1 MNERVRHIL
10 AVVKTDFLLRFRRPS
25 TAVIFLILCAAAYLW
40 IPAPSTGKAL
50 IQVEERRA
58 LYNSIALAIGTST
71 IFTLL
76 MGLFGYYLV
85 SNSIKRDIQT
95 RTGFVLASTTM
106 RNGEYLAGKFIGN
119 IVFLAA
125 ITIGF
130 LISSMIM
137 QLIRGEAPLEPL
149 TFIAFYLL
157 MVPPLLVFISTV
169 AIIFESTKF
178 LSGKFGDVLYFM
190 VWIFLIAFSAI
201 GSEHKHYPNFTS
213 YFDSMGMGYL
223 FGQMKTIIGSD
234 SLAIGSTKYDMTKT
248 PFVISGFPFRA
259 EWIVPRLISLVWTI
273 PFLLIPLA
281 RFHRFNPDRIK
292 AGSRKIRYGFIGK
305 INSLVKPVSAFITT
319 PFSRIVNSGSKPSFI
334 RSVAAEILL
343 TLQIYPAATVLIVFF
358 TIFFLI
364 LSPSA
369 IQNKLPL
376 AFAAM
381 VVVLAD
387 MATREKI
394 IGTMPV
400 VFAAPGLRRNFV
412 FWKLMT
418 AIILALAFT
427 WVAVLKLLF
436 IQPFSALALIGG
448 TVFAATCATGL
459 GILTSNP
466 KTFIVLFLFFLYLV
480 MNDGGH
486 NSFFDFAGWFNQATI
501 SVISI
506 YATIS
511 FAFIAL
517 AESFHRLQLKRN
529 Y

>member
-1 MNERVRHIL
+1 MKERMRHIL

-25 TAVIFLILCAAAYLW
+25 TAVIFLIMCAAAYLW
-40 IPAPSTGKAL
+40 IPAPSSGKAL

-95 RTGFVLASTTM
+95 RTGFILASTTL

-119 IVFLAA
+119 IVFLSS
-125 ITIGF
+125 ISIGF
-130 LISSMIM
+130 LLSSMIM

-149 TFIAFYLL
+149 TFIAIYAL
-157 MVPPLLVFISTV
+157 MVPPLLVFISTI
-169 AIIFESTKF
+169 AIIFESTKV

-190 VWIFLIAFSAI
+190 VWIGFIAFTAV
-201 GSEHKHYPNFTS
+201 GSEHKHYPHFTS
-213 YFDSMGMGYL
+213 YVDSMGMGYL
-223 FGQMKTIIGSD
+223 FGQMKTILGSD
-234 SLAIGSTKYDMTKT
+234 SLAIGSSKYDMTKA
-248 PFVISGFPFRA
+248 PFVISTFPFRA
-259 EWIVPRLISLVWTI
+259 EWILPRLISLVWTI
-273 PFLLIPLA
+273 PLLLIPLA

-292 AGSRKIRYGFIGK
+292 ATSRMVRHGFFEK
-305 INSLVKPVSAFITT
+305 INSLVKPVSRFVTA
-319 PFSRIVNSGSKPSFI
+319 PFQRILNSGSKPSFI
-334 RSVAAEILL
+334 RAVAAEVLL
-343 TLQIYPAATVLIVFF
+343 TLQIYPVATLLIAFF

-364 LSPSA
+364 ASPST

-387 MATREKI
+387 LATREKI

-400 VFAAPGLRRNFV
+400 IFAVPRLRSNFV
-412 FWKLMT
+412 LWKFIT
-418 AIILALAFT
+418 AIILALAFV
-427 WVAVLKLLF
+427 WIAVLKLLF
-436 IQPFSALALIGG
+436 VQPFGALALIGG
-448 TVFAATCATGL
+448 TIFAAACATAL

-466 KTFIVLFLFFLYLV
+466 KSFIVLFLFFLYLV

-486 NSFFDFAGWFNQATI
+486 ASFFDFAGWFKQATI
-501 SVISI
+501 SVVAI

-511 FAFIAL
+511 VAFIAL
-517 AESFHRLQLKRN
+517 AESFHRINLKRN
-529 Y
+529 F

>member
-1 MNERVRHIL
+1 MIRRIV
-10 AVVKTDFLLRFRRPS
+10 AVIKTDFLLRFRRPS
-25 TAVIFLILCAAAYLW
+25 TAVIFLILCVAAYLW
-40 IPAPSTGKAL
+40 IPDPSSGKAL
-50 IQVEERRA
+50 IQVDQRRA

-71 IFTLL
+71 IFCLL

-95 RTGFVLASTTM
+95 RTGFILASTTL
-106 RNGEYLAGKFIGN
+106 RNSEYLAGKFIGN
-119 IVFLAA
+119 IVFLSS

-130 LISSMIM
+130 LLSSMIM

-149 TFIAFYLL
+149 TFILFYAL
-157 MVPPLLVFISTV
+157 MVPPLLVFISTI

-190 VWIFLIAFSAI
+190 VWISLMVFTAI
-201 GSEHKHYPNFTS
+201 GSEHKHYPNFAS

-223 FGQMKTIIGSD
+223 FGQMKTFLGSD
-234 SLAIGSTKYDMTKT
+234 SLSIGSTKYDMTKT
-248 PFVISGFPFRA
+248 PFVISGFSFRS

-273 PFLLIPLA
+273 PLLLIPLA

-292 AGSRKIRYGFIGK
+292 ATFRRIHHGFIGK
-305 INSLVKPVSAFITT
+305 INALVKPLSGLITA
-319 PFSRIVNSGSKPSFI
+319 PFLRILNAGNKQSFI
-334 RSVAAEILL
+334 RCVAAEILL
-343 TLQIYPAATVLIVFF
+343 TLQIYPAATVLIIFF
-358 TIFFLI
+358 TIFFLL

-387 MATREKI
+387 MATREKTV
-394 IGTMPV
+394 GTMPV

-412 FWKLMT
+412 FWKLVT

-427 WVAVLKLLF
+427 WIAVLKLLF
-436 IQPFSALALIGG
+436 VQPFGALALVGG
-448 TVFAATCATGL
+448 TIFAAALATAL

-486 NSFFDFAGWFNQATI
+486 NPFFDFAGWFNQATI
-501 SVISI
+501 SVVAI

-511 FAFIAL
+511 LAFIAL
-517 AESFHRLQLKRN
+517 AESFHRLQLKQN